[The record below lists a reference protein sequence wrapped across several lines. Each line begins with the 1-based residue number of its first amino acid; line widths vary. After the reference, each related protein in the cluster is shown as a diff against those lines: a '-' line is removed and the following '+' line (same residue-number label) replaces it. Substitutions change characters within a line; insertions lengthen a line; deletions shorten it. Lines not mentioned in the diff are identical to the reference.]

1 MESKILSVTNQ
12 NGKTVYNPT
21 VPFDYEGKKYIGV
34 RVDSLDSD
42 LDSQTF
48 FAYERDK
55 DTNLWEIDYSLG
67 FLPLQDPAYVE
78 INGEM
83 FILGVR
89 VQQEENGIKWK
100 QDIYRGDS
108 IKNLENF
115 TSGPIGI
122 KDIRLVNLEDRIGI
136 FTRPQGKIGGKGK
149 IGYLEVGNIDELRTF
164 TEDDWYNAKIIEG
177 LFGDNLWGG
186 VNQAIKL
193 PGGEVGVIGHIAH
206 KTINEEN
213 KLEKHYYV
221 MAFRFNPRKWLKTE
235 FKIIAKRSDFPP
247 SFSKRS
253 PELDD
258 IIFPAGIDDNTNNLY
273 CGLSDFCIGQKKI
286 KNPF

>member
-1 MESKILSVTNQ
+1 MGS
-12 NGKTVYNPT
+12 
-21 VPFDYEGKKYIGV
+21 
-34 RVDSLDSD
+34 
-42 LDSQTF
+42 
-48 FAYERDK
+48 
-55 DTNLWEIDYSLG
+55 
-67 FLPLQDPAYVE
+67 LPLQDPAYVE
-78 INGEM
+78 INGEI

-89 VQQEENGIKWK
+89 VQQEENGTKWK

-108 IKNLENF
+108 IENLENF
-115 TSGPIGI
+115 TSGPIGL
-122 KDIRLVNLEDRIGI
+122 KDIRLVNLEDRIGV

-164 TEDDWYNAKIIEG
+164 TEDDWYNNAKIIEG
-177 LFGDNLWGG
+177 LFDDNLWGG

-206 KTINEEN
+206 QTTNGKDE
-213 KLEKHYYV
+213 LEKHYYV
-221 MAFRFNPRKWLKTE
+221 MAFRFNPRKWLKSE

-253 PELDD
+253 PELND
-258 IIFPAGIDDNTNNLY
+258 IIFPAGIDKLGYLY